1 MKKVLKFI
9 RSNFEELFAAGFLIV
24 TTVLVI
30 INVFLRYVMNSGLIW
45 TEEVATGCFV
55 WSVFLGAA
63 ACYKRKAHI
72 GVDIIVNALSDKPR
86 WIMNVLVDLILVAI
100 NAMIVGLSVQYLSVS
115 YTKVTPVLGVSS
127 AWISSTILFSFTLM
141 TIYSVIFLVQEVRTL
156 GKPAAVTAKEGE

>member
-1 MKKVLKFI
+1 MKKVFKFI
-9 RSNFEELFAAGFLIV
+9 LTNLEELLASGFLIV
-24 TTVLVI
+24 TTTLVI

-86 WIMNVLVDLILVAI
+86 WFINVLVDLILVAI
-100 NAMIVGLSVQYLSVS
+100 NGMIVGLSIKYLSAS
-115 YTKVTPVLGVSS
+115 YTKVTPVLGISS
-127 AWISSTILFSFTLM
+127 AWISTTILVSFALM
-141 TIYSVIFLVQEVRTL
+141 TIYSLIFLVQEIRTC
-156 GKPAAVTAKEGE
+156 GKTMAPAVKEGK